1 MGPLEDDDDWE
12 YEYDDCETEDFFLPL
27 DLANVP
33 GAQVPIVSQG
43 RPGHPTLL
51 KSRLRAL
58 NAAQG
63 QPADFSTDAAN
74 GQEENAT
81 MGQVQVT
88 GLHTDNPLVMYNGQL
103 LSCHWTS
110 TIGTDMF
117 FVKPDSGVGVPLRSL
132 PSVDLV
138 SLGSAKLMA
147 KAAHL
152 RPRDELFVDESDGRQ
167 STGEDMSALNNDNT
181 SDAMVPPIPPPEVLA
196 TDQIVQPV
204 PTSFLAKLN
213 LAKAKR
219 GEKTRLATS
228 STAEGTRLVSEPARE
243 TTAAVN
249 SASSQPLGDATM
261 DGA

>member
-1 MGPLEDDDDWE
+1 MGSLEEDDWE
-12 YEYDDCETEDFFLPL
+12 YEYDTTDTEDFFIPL

-33 GAQVPIVSQG
+33 GAQVPLVSQG

-63 QPADFSTDAAN
+63 QPAEFSTAIAN
-74 GQEENAT
+74 GQEDAT
-81 MGQVQVT
+81 MGQVQLT

-103 LSCHWTS
+103 LSCHWAS

-117 FVKPDSGVGVPLRSL
+117 FVKPDSNVGEPIRSL

-147 KAAHL
+147 KAASL
-152 RPRDELFVDESDGRQ
+152 RPRDELFEDDESGGQQEGAEKDT
-167 STGEDMSALNNDNT
+167 SSSNNNDNT
-181 SDAMVPPIPPPEVLA
+181 SQDVISEISYEEPRAISE
-196 TDQIVQPV
+196 TTQPV
-204 PTSFLAKLN
+204 TTTFLSKLN

-219 GEKTRLATS
+219 GETTRLVTS
-228 STAEGTRLVSEPARE
+228 STAEGTRLVAEPARE
-243 TTAAVN
+243 A
-249 SASSQPLGDATM
+249 SQPPGDTAM